1 MSKLYRFD
9 VDYLDEER
17 GIKHIPCDNGD
28 YVLAEDALALQA
40 RVEKLTKV
48 IRMLKLEAKCTSDK
62 YLRGAILRQTEA
74 ALKKERVMS
83 DFNKWWMDHINLSC
97 DRGYPAPNQAAKA
110 AWDHQQATITKMKA
124 QRIAYA
130 SEFEC
135 DEGLIHENIRTLKAT
150 ITDLEAERDAWKRED
165 AQGNKLL
172 GEARATITELRAVLQ
187 AAFDCG
193 MVPITSAKE
202 GGAARF
208 SEQVRVADR
217 MRAALVKD
225 GE

>member
-1 MSKLYRFD
+1 
-9 VDYLDEER
+9 
-17 GIKHIPCDNGD
+17 
-28 YVLAEDALALQA
+28 
-40 RVEKLTKV
+40 
-48 IRMLKLEAKCTSDK
+48 
-62 YLRGAILRQTEA
+62 
-74 ALKKERVMS
+74 MS

-110 AWDHQQATITKMKA
+110 AWDHQQATITKLKDGKKA
-124 QRIAYA
+124 LAKIVQSDTHKLGA
-130 SEFEC
+130 
-135 DEGLIHENIRTLKAT
+135 
-150 ITDLEAERDAWKRED
+150 
-165 AQGNKLL
+165 AQ
-172 GEARATITELRAVLQ
+172 ATITELRAVLQ

-217 MRAALVKD
+217 MRAALEKD